1 MYKNILIPV
10 ALDKEHD
17 TQASFEAAR
26 QLADA
31 GRCFHRCATSKNLFP
46 AYVGSQIPSEVLA
59 HTRHEILENLHQTAS
74 EISDAKVQLIS
85 GHAGR
90 AIVDF
95 ANQNDVDC
103 IVLASHKPGFEDIFL
118 GSTANRVVHHAK
130 CSVHVIR

>member
-10 ALDKEHD
+10 TLDHD
-17 TQASFEAAR
+17 TGAAFEAAR

-31 GRCFHRCATSKNLFP
+31 NAVFTVVHVQEPIP
-46 AYVGSQIPSEVLA
+46 AYVGSQIPNEVLA
-59 HTRHEILENLHQTAS
+59 HTRHEILEKLHQKTSEMPGAS
-74 EISDAKVQLIS
+74 SRLIS

-95 ANQNDVDC
+95 ANENDVDC
-103 IVLASHKPGFEDIFL
+103 IVLASHKPGFQDLFL
-118 GSTANRVVHHAK
+118 GSTANRVVHHAR

>member
-17 TQASFEAAR
+17 TQASFKAAR

-31 GRCFHRCATSKNLFP
+31 DAVFTVVHVQEPIP

-59 HTRHEILENLHQTAS
+59 HTRHEILENLQKTAS

-90 AIVDF
+90 AIVDV
-95 ANQNDVDC
+95 ANQSDADC

>member
-10 ALDKEHD
+10 ALDQEHD

-26 QLADA
+26 KLAAADA
-31 GRCFHRCATSKNLFP
+31 NFTVMHVQEPIP

-59 HTRHEILENLHQTAS
+59 NTRHDILQNLHQCAS
-74 EISDAKVQLIS
+74 ELPGANAQLIW

-90 AIVDF
+90 AIVEF
-95 ANQNDVDC
+95 ANENEVDC

>member
-10 ALDKEHD
+10 ALDQDHD
-17 TQASFEAAR
+17 THASFEAAR

-31 GRCFHRCATSKNLFP
+31 DAACTVVHVQEP
-46 AYVGSQIPSEVLA
+46 IPPYVASQISSEVFA
-59 HTRHEILENLHQTAS
+59 NTQHELLESLHQNAS
-74 EISDAKVQLIS
+74 EIPGSKTRLIS

-90 AIVDF
+90 AIVNF
-95 ANQNDVDC
+95 ANENDVDC

>member
-10 ALDKEHD
+10 ALDQEHD
-17 TQASFEAAR
+17 TQASFAAAR

-31 GRCFHRCATSKNLFP
+31 DAVFTVVHVQEPIP

-59 HTRHEILENLHQTAS
+59 NTRHEILENLHQTAS
-74 EISDAKVQLIS
+74 EIPGAKARLIS

-95 ANQNDVDC
+95 ANECDADC

-118 GSTANRVVHHAK
+118 GSTANRVVHHAR

>member
-1 MYKNILIPV
+1 
-10 ALDKEHD
+10 
-17 TQASFEAAR
+17 
-26 QLADA
+26 LADA
-31 GRCFHRCATSKNLFP
+31 DAVFTVVHVQEPIP

-74 EISDAKVQLIS
+74 EIPDAKAQLIS

>member
-10 ALDKEHD
+10 ALSKDHEA
-17 TQASFEAAR
+17 QSSFEAAR
-26 QLADA
+26 LLADTDA
-31 GRCFHRCATSKNLFP
+31 VFTILHVHEPIPVYA
-46 AYVGSQIPSEVLA
+46 ASQIPNEVLEN
-59 HTRHEILENLHQTAS
+59 TRHEIQENLHQCAE
-74 EISDAKVQLIS
+74 EIPGARARLIS

-95 ANQNDVDC
+95 ANENDIDC

-118 GSTANRVVHHAK
+118 GSTANRVVHHAR

>member
-10 ALDKEHD
+10 ALDQEHD

-31 GRCFHRCATSKNLFP
+31 DAVFTVIHVQEPIP
-46 AYVGSQIPSEVLA
+46 AYVGFQIPSEVLA
-59 HTRHEILENLHQTAS
+59 NTRHEILENLHQTAS
-74 EISDAKVQLIS
+74 EIPGAKAQLIS

-90 AIVDF
+90 AIVEF
-95 ANQNDVDC
+95 AKESDADC

-118 GSTANRVVHHAK
+118 GSTANRVVHHAG

>member
-10 ALDKEHD
+10 ALDQEYD

-31 GRCFHRCATSKNLFP
+31 DAVFTVIHVQEPIP

-59 HTRHEILENLHQTAS
+59 NTRHEILENLHQTAS
-74 EISDAKVQLIS
+74 EIPGAETRLIS

-95 ANQNDVDC
+95 ANESDADC

-118 GSTANRVVHHAK
+118 GSTANRVVHHAR
-130 CSVHVIR
+130 CSVHIIR

>member
-10 ALDKEHD
+10 ALDQDHD

-26 QLADA
+26 HLADA
-31 GRCFHRCATSKNLFP
+31 DAVFTVIHVQEPIP
-46 AYVGSQIPSEVLA
+46 AYVGSQIPSEVLEN
-59 HTRHEILENLHQTAS
+59 TRHEILENLRQTAS
-74 EISDAKVQLIS
+74 EIPGATARLIS

-95 ANQNDVDC
+95 ANESDADC

-118 GSTANRVVHHAK
+118 GSTANRVVHHAR

>member
-10 ALDKEHD
+10 VLSQENN
-17 TQASFEAAR
+17 TPASFEAAR
-26 QLADA
+26 QLADPDA
-31 GRCFHRCATSKNLFP
+31 AFTVLHVQEPIP
-46 AYVGSQIPSEVLA
+46 AYVGAQIPSDVLA
-59 HTRHEILENLHQTAS
+59 NTRHDVLQSLQQYAS
-74 EISDAKVQLIS
+74 EIPGAKAQLVS

-95 ANQNDVDC
+95 ANENKIDC
-103 IVLASHKPGFEDIFL
+103 IVLASHKPGFEDFFL

>member
-10 ALDKEHD
+10 ALDQEHD

-31 GRCFHRCATSKNLFP
+31 DAVFTVIHVQEPIP

-59 HTRHEILENLHQTAS
+59 NTRHEILENLHQTAS
-74 EISDAKVQLIS
+74 KIPDAKARLIS

-95 ANQNDVDC
+95 ANESDADC
-103 IVLASHKPGFEDIFL
+103 IVLASHKPGFDDIFL
-118 GSTANRVVHHAK
+118 GSTANRVVHHAR

>member
-31 GRCFHRCATSKNLFP
+31 DAVFTVVHVQEPIP
-46 AYVGSQIPSEVLA
+46 AYVGSQIPCEVLA
-59 HTRHEILENLHQTAS
+59 HTRHEILENLHNTAS

>member
-31 GRCFHRCATSKNLFP
+31 DAVFTVVHIQEPIP

-74 EISDAKVQLIS
+74 EIPDAKVQLIS

-130 CSVHVIR
+130 SSVHVVR